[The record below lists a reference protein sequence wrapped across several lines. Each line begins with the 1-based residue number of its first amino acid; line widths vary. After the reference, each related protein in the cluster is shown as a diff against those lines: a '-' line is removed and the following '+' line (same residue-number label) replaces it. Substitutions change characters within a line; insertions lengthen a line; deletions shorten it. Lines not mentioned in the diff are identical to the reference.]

1 MSNHDKALATY
12 KAIQDSKKKADK
24 EALDCMFTS
33 INKTYV
39 KRGYSKRRYI

>member
-1 MSNHDKALATY
+1 MSNHERALATY
-12 KAIQDSKKKADK
+12 KAIQARKKKADK
-24 EALDCMFTS
+24 DALDCMFTS